1 MSDACSRTGMSL
13 VKRIGLLVAD
23 IPAIIISGF
32 LGSGKTTLVSHILK
46 NRGNLRF
53 AVLVN
58 EVGAVDIDSQLVNVQ
73 RNNAALGV
81 PLVPLSGG
89 CACCTVN
96 GDLQGAIKT
105 LLRDTGQQYD
115 YLLLETSGL
124 ADPEPLVCTLQ
135 SHGVYVDKVVTVVD
149 AEAVEAQLALPITR
163 RQLSAADV

>member
-1 MSDACSRTGMSL
+1 M
-13 VKRIGLLVAD
+13 
-23 IPAIIISGF
+23 
-32 LGSGKTTLVSHILK
+32 
-46 NRGNLRF
+46 
-53 AVLVN
+53 LVN

-115 YLLLETSGL
+115 YLVSLSTNIMYRLFHMESICAYRRYHWDIVMTSL
-124 ADPEPLVCTLQ
+124 
-135 SHGVYVDKVVTVVD
+135 
-149 AEAVEAQLALPITR
+149 
-163 RQLSAADV
+163 